1 MSIPQTP
8 QGGSGRYYPQ
18 CSASYVI
25 LIKALGETA
34 SCTTLLSHVILSK
47 NSFLAAHSPVQGES
61 ECKGTA
67 FPETCKLFGRLFCR
81 NHALFTFLDM
91 SQGQGGRGGT
101 GHTLLYYIGLDG
113 KEGGRRRD
121 RTAQAARCTGQGG
134 RGRKDRRTRAR
145 RKTERKTE
153 GQKNKGKEENGTE
166 NRRTEEQKKKE
177 KGKEDKRTKGQKNRR
192 TKEQK
197 QVERGTGKR
206 GHADRKK
213 PVNFL
218 RQPWSNLT
226 EPLEQCSSYPVA
238 LLRSCWRNFTEG
250 VGNYAGTHGTM
261 PFCRPRKIFSA
272 FCLADIKKTDT
283 FATLLESTGV

>member
-8 QGGSGRYYPQ
+8 QGGSGRFYPQ
-18 CSASYVI
+18 CSASYLI

-134 RGRKDRRTRAR
+134 KV
-145 RKTERKTE
+145 TE
-153 GQKNKGKEENGTE
+153 GQKDKSKEEKGTE
-166 NRRTEEQKKKE
+166 
-177 KGKEDKRTKGQKNRR
+177 DRR

-197 QVERGTGKR
+197 KKKRDERQKDRRTEKKE
-206 GHADRKK
+206 DRKTK
-213 PVNFL
+213 EQKKGQETYSYLPFL
-218 RQPWSNLT
+218 MPPT
-226 EPLEQCSSYPVA
+226 SSLFSMVI
-238 LLRSCWRNFTEG
+238 SVFFTE
-250 VGNYAGTHGTM
+250 ALSL
-261 PFCRPRKIFSA
+261 PKR
-272 FCLADIKKTDT
+272 
-283 FATLLESTGV
+283 

>member
-8 QGGSGRYYPQ
+8 QGGSGRFYPQ
-18 CSASYVI
+18 CSASYLI

-47 NSFLAAHSPVQGES
+47 NSFLAAHSPVPGES

-91 SQGQGGRGGT
+91 SQGHRRHGGRGY
-101 GHTLLYYIGLDG
+101 TLLYYIGLEE

-121 RTAQAARCTGQGG
+121 RTAQVARCTGQGG

-153 GQKNKGKEENGTE
+153 GQKN
-166 NRRTEEQKKKE
+166 RKKR
-177 KGKEDKRTKGQKNRR
+177 KRERKTKGQKDRR
-192 TKEQK
+192 TEGQKNKNRWKGEQEK
-197 QVERGTGKR
+197 GGTRTGKS
-206 GHADRKK
+206 
-213 PVNFL
+213 P
-218 RQPWSNLT
+218 
-226 EPLEQCSSYPVA
+226 
-238 LLRSCWRNFTEG
+238 
-250 VGNYAGTHGTM
+250 
-261 PFCRPRKIFSA
+261 
-272 FCLADIKKTDT
+272 
-283 FATLLESTGV
+283 